1 MSQQKSGNDMKIKL
15 MNAMAAAACL
25 LTAMPVVSAR
35 AAAEAEDRLE
45 EVVVTAQRREEK
57 LQDVPVSVVAFDE
70 LAIRQAGIRN
80 TADFLGMTPNVSFDQ
95 SFTVGNSFVTMRG
108 IEQINNADSPVAVVV
123 DGVPQG
129 NQKQLKM
136 ELFDVERI
144 EVLEGPQGALYGRNA
159 IGGAINIIT
168 KQPTNDF
175 SGFAQIGAGS
185 GQEREGIFALSG
197 PIVPNKLSF
206 RVSGEYKDA
215 DGQIENSYLNEKVDF
230 YTSKDVRAK
239 LLWLASDDFTVDGRY
254 AHTDNTGGATYDVA
268 IPNTDSD
275 PTNVQ
280 NIDPHADILGNSQ
293 LRSDDATIKADWK
306 LSPGTWTWIT
316 GFTKLNEMYYGSL
329 GFCNP
334 IACPGGFFGLG
345 SLDQHQDLEV
355 RLLSHELRFTS
366 NSNQPLRYIV
376 GAYYL
381 DTHRNLLTTAHAL
394 DLPGTPTIVD
404 SNEHNINTAYA
415 GFGQFDW
422 DFTSSTTLGISGRY
436 DKDDRNQTDA
446 ATGDERS
453 ASYSAFQ
460 PKVTLSQKFDAN
472 QLGYVTYSTGFRSGG
487 FNGIGQLDP
496 FKKELLRNLE
506 AGYKS
511 TWLDQRLMVNVAAF
525 LERDTGFQFFYV
537 DLAAG
542 GAQVIANL
550 DSVQLYG
557 AEIQTQGVIAPG
569 WTAYLNIGLLYSRI
583 RDFDANLGVP
593 AAVGNKTPKTV
604 PDKFNLGTQKEWT
617 FERYKAGLRLDFE
630 YRGKK
635 YWDTSNV
642 DVMNPVKLLSARA
655 SLKRGPWELAVSG
668 RNLLNQYYFED
679 FNSKAFT
686 GLPNNIG
693 WPTQPRSVEATL
705 RYDF

>member
-1 MSQQKSGNDMKIKL
+1 MEIKSLSAI
-15 MNAMAAAACL
+15 AAATCL
-25 LTAMPVVSAR
+25 LTVMPVMSGW
-35 AAAEAEDRLE
+35 AADAADDRLE

-70 LAIRQAGIRN
+70 VAIRQAGIRN

-175 SGFAQIGAGS
+175 GGFAQIGAGS

-197 PIVPNKLSF
+197 PIIPDKLLF

-215 DGQIENSYLNEKVDF
+215 DGQINNSYLNEKVDF

-239 LLWLASDDFTVDGRY
+239 LLWLASDNFTVDGRY

-268 IPNTDSD
+268 IPNTISD

-381 DTHRNLLTTAHAL
+381 DTHRDLLTLAHAL
-394 DLPGTPTIVD
+394 DLPGAPAIVD
-404 SNEHNINTAYA
+404 SNEHNSNTAYA
-415 GFGQFDW
+415 GFGQLDW

-436 DKDDRNQTDA
+436 DKDDRNQTNA

-453 ASYSAFQ
+453 ASYDAFQ

-496 FKKELLRNLE
+496 FKKELLRNVE

-550 DSVQLYG
+550 NSVQLYG
-557 AEIQTQGVIAPG
+557 TEIQTQGVIAPG
-569 WTAYLNIGLLYSRI
+569 WTAYLNIGLLDSRI

-617 FERYKAGLRLDFE
+617 FDPYKVGLRVDFE

-679 FNSKAFT
+679 FNAKAFT

>member
-1 MSQQKSGNDMKIKL
+1 MKTKL
-15 MNAMAAAACL
+15 MNAMAAGACL
-25 LTAMPVVSAR
+25 LTVMPVVSAW

-197 PIVPNKLSF
+197 PIIPDKLLF

-215 DGQIENSYLNEKVDF
+215 DGQINNSYLKEKVDF

-239 LLWLASDDFTVDGRY
+239 LLWLASENFTVDGRY

-268 IPNTDSD
+268 IPSTAGD

-280 NIDPHADILGNSQ
+280 NIDPHADILGNSR

-306 LSPGTWTWIT
+306 LSPGTWTWIS

-381 DTHRNLLTTAHAL
+381 DTHRDLLTTAHAL

-404 SNEHNINTAYA
+404 SNEHNINTAYS
-415 GFGQFDW
+415 GFGQLDW
-422 DFTSSTTLGISGRY
+422 DFTSSTTLGVSGRY

-557 AEIQTQGVIAPG
+557 TEIQTQGVIVPG
-569 WTAYLNIGLLYSRI
+569 WTAYLNIGLLDSRI
-583 RDFDANLGVP
+583 RDFDAHLGVP

-635 YWDTSNV
+635 YWDTSNI

-655 SLKRGPWELAVSG
+655 SLKRGSWELAVSG

-686 GLPNNIG
+686 GLTNNIG

>member
-1 MSQQKSGNDMKIKL
+1 MKIKSINVL
-15 MNAMAAAACL
+15 AAVTCL
-25 LTAMPVVSAR
+25 LTVMPVMSSR
-35 AAAEAEDRLE
+35 AAGAADDRLE

-70 LAIRQAGIRN
+70 VAIRQAGIRN
-80 TADFLGMTPNVSFDQ
+80 TADFLAMTPNVSFDQ
-95 SFTVGNSFVTMRG
+95 SFTIGNSFVTMRG

-197 PIVPNKLSF
+197 PIIPDKLLF
-206 RVSGEYKDA
+206 RVSGEYKTA
-215 DGQIENSYLNEKVDF
+215 DGQINNSYLNEKVDF

-239 LLWLASDDFTVDGRY
+239 LLWLASDTITVDGRY

-268 IPNTDSD
+268 IPNTATD

-306 LSPGTWTWIT
+306 LSPGTLTWIT
-316 GFTKLNEMYYGSL
+316 GFTKLNETYYGSL

-334 IACPGGFFGLG
+334 IDCPGGFFGLG

-381 DTHRNLLTTAHAL
+381 DTHRDLLTVAHAL
-394 DLPGTPTIVD
+394 DLPGAPAIVD

-415 GFGQFDW
+415 GFGQLDW
-422 DFTSSTTLGISGRY
+422 DFTSLTTLSVSGRY
-436 DKDDRNQTDA
+436 DKDDRNQTDV
-446 ATGDERS
+446 ATGHERS
-453 ASYSAFQ
+453 ASYDSFQ
-460 PKVTLSQKFDAN
+460 PKVTLSQKFDVN
-472 QLGYVTYSTGFRSGG
+472 QLGYLTYSTGFRSGG
-487 FNGIGQLDP
+487 FNGIGQLAP
-496 FKKELLRNLE
+496 FKEELLRNLE

-550 DSVQLYG
+550 NSVQLYG
-557 AEIQTQGVIAPG
+557 AEIQTQGVIASG
-569 WTAYLNIGLLYSRI
+569 WTAYLNIGLLESRI

-617 FERYKAGLRLDFE
+617 FDQYKAGLRIDFE

-679 FNSKAFT
+679 FTAKTFS

-693 WPTQPRSVEATL
+693 WPAQPRSVEATL

>member
-1 MSQQKSGNDMKIKL
+1 MKIKST
-15 MNAMAAAACL
+15 NAMAAATCL
-25 LTAMPVVSAR
+25 LTVMPVISGW
-35 AAAEAEDRLE
+35 AADAADDRLE

-70 LAIRQAGIRN
+70 VAIRQAGIRN

-197 PIVPNKLSF
+197 PIISDKLLF

-215 DGQIENSYLNEKVDF
+215 DGQINNSYLNEKVDF

-239 LLWLASDDFTVDGRY
+239 LLWLASDTITVDGRY

-268 IPNTDSD
+268 IPNTIAD

-280 NIDPHADILGNSQ
+280 NIDPHADILGNSR

-306 LSPGTWTWIT
+306 LRPGTLTWIT
-316 GFTKLNEMYYGSL
+316 GFTKLSETYYGSL

-334 IACPGGFFGLG
+334 IDCPGGFFGLG
-345 SLDQHQDLEV
+345 SLDQHQGLEV

-381 DTHRNLLTTAHAL
+381 DTHRDLLTVAHAL
-394 DLPGTPTIVD
+394 DLPGAPAIVD

-415 GFGQFDW
+415 GFGQLDW
-422 DFTSSTTLGISGRY
+422 DLTSSTTLGVSGRF
-436 DKDDRNQTDA
+436 DKDDRNQTDV
-446 ATGDERS
+446 ATGHQRS
-453 ASYSAFQ
+453 ASYDAFQ

-472 QLGYVTYSTGFRSGG
+472 QLGYLTYSTGFRSGG
-487 FNGIGQLDP
+487 FNGIGQLAP

-537 DLAAG
+537 DLRP
-542 GAQVIANL
+542 GA
-550 DSVQLYG
+550 
-557 AEIQTQGVIAPG
+557 
-569 WTAYLNIGLLYSRI
+569 
-583 RDFDANLGVP
+583 
-593 AAVGNKTPKTV
+593 
-604 PDKFNLGTQKEWT
+604 
-617 FERYKAGLRLDFE
+617 
-630 YRGKK
+630 
-635 YWDTSNV
+635 
-642 DVMNPVKLLSARA
+642 
-655 SLKRGPWELAVSG
+655 
-668 RNLLNQYYFED
+668 
-679 FNSKAFT
+679 
-686 GLPNNIG
+686 
-693 WPTQPRSVEATL
+693 PR
-705 RYDF
+705 

>member
-1 MSQQKSGNDMKIKL
+1 MKIKS
-15 MNAMAAAACL
+15 MNAMVAATCL
-25 LTAMPVVSAR
+25 LTVMPVMSGQAGDG
-35 AAAEAEDRLE
+35 AADRLE

-70 LAIRQAGIRN
+70 VAIRQAGIRN

-168 KQPTNDF
+168 KQPTNNF

-197 PIVPNKLSF
+197 PIISDKLLF

-215 DGQIENSYLNEKVDF
+215 DGQINNSYLHEKVDF

-239 LLWLASDDFTVDGRY
+239 LLWLASDTITVDGRY

-268 IPNTDSD
+268 IPNSIAD

-280 NIDPHADILGNSQ
+280 NIDPHADILGNSH
-293 LRSDDATIKADWK
+293 LRSDDATIKADWR
-306 LSPGTWTWIT
+306 LSPGTLTWIT
-316 GFTKLNEMYYGSL
+316 GFTRLNETYYGSL

-334 IACPGGFFGLG
+334 IDCPGGFFGLG

-366 NSNQPLRYIV
+366 NSNQPVRYIV

-381 DTHRNLLTTAHAL
+381 DTHRDLLTVAHAL
-394 DLPGTPTIVD
+394 DLPGAPAIVD

-415 GFGQFDW
+415 GFGQVDW
-422 DFTSSTTLGISGRY
+422 DFTSSTTLSVSGRY
-436 DKDDRNQTDA
+436 DKDDRNQTDV
-446 ATGDERS
+446 ATGHERS
-453 ASYSAFQ
+453 ASYDAFQ

-472 QLGYVTYSTGFRSGG
+472 QLGYLTYSTGFRSGG
-487 FNGIGQLDP
+487 FNGIGQLAP
-496 FKKELLRNLE
+496 FKEELLRNLE

-511 TWLDQRLMVNVAAF
+511 TWLDQRLVVNVAAF

-550 DSVQLYG
+550 NSVQLYG
-557 AEIQTQGVIAPG
+557 TEIQTQGVIAHG
-569 WTAYLNIGLLYSRI
+569 WTAYLNIGLLESRI

-593 AAVGNKTPKTV
+593 AALGNKTPKTV

-617 FERYKAGLRLDFE
+617 FEEYKAGLRVDFE

-655 SLKRGPWELAVSG
+655 SLKRGSWELAVSG

-679 FNSKAFT
+679 FNAKTFS

>member
-1 MSQQKSGNDMKIKL
+1 MKIKST
-15 MNAMAAAACL
+15 NAMAAATCL
-25 LTAMPVVSAR
+25 LTVMPVMSGW
-35 AAAEAEDRLE
+35 AADAADDRLE

-70 LAIRQAGIRN
+70 VAIRQAGIRN

-197 PIVPNKLSF
+197 PIISDKLLF

-215 DGQIENSYLNEKVDF
+215 NGQINNSYLNEKVDF

-239 LLWLASDDFTVDGRY
+239 LLWLASDTITVDGRY

-268 IPNTDSD
+268 IPNNIAD

-280 NIDPHADILGNSQ
+280 NIDPHADILGNSR

-306 LSPGTWTWIT
+306 LRPGTLTWIT
-316 GFTKLNEMYYGSL
+316 GFTKLSETYYGSL

-334 IACPGGFFGLG
+334 IDCPGGFFGLG
-345 SLDQHQDLEV
+345 SLDQHQGLEV

-381 DTHRNLLTTAHAL
+381 DTHRDLLTVAHAL
-394 DLPGTPTIVD
+394 DLPGAPAIVD

-415 GFGQFDW
+415 GFGQLDW
-422 DFTSSTTLGISGRY
+422 DLTSSTTLGVSGRY
-436 DKDDRNQTDA
+436 DKDDRNQTDV
-446 ATGDERS
+446 ATGHQRS
-453 ASYSAFQ
+453 ASYDAFQ

-472 QLGYVTYSTGFRSGG
+472 QLGYLTYSTGFRSGG
-487 FNGIGQLDP
+487 FNGIGQLAP

-542 GAQVIANL
+542 GAQVISNL
-550 DSVQLYG
+550 NSVRLYG

-569 WTAYLNIGLLYSRI
+569 WTAYLNIGLLESRI

-593 AAVGNKTPKTV
+593 AAIGNKTPKTV

-617 FERYKAGLRLDFE
+617 FDQYKAGLRVDFE

-655 SLKRGPWELAVSG
+655 SLKRGAWELAVSG

-679 FNSKAFT
+679 FNAKTFS

>member
-1 MSQQKSGNDMKIKL
+1 MKIKST
-15 MNAMAAAACL
+15 NAMAAATCL
-25 LTAMPVVSAR
+25 LTVMPVMSGW
-35 AAAEAEDRLE
+35 AADAADDRLE

-70 LAIRQAGIRN
+70 VAIRQAGIRN

-175 SGFAQIGAGS
+175 SGFAQVGAGS
-185 GQEREGIFALSG
+185 GKEREGIFALSG
-197 PIVPNKLSF
+197 PVIPDKLLF

-215 DGQIENSYLNEKVDF
+215 DGQINNSYLNEKVDF

-239 LLWLASDDFTVDGRY
+239 LLWLASDTFTVDGRY

-268 IPNTDSD
+268 IPNTITD

-280 NIDPHADILGNSQ
+280 NIDPHADILGNSH

-306 LSPGTWTWIT
+306 LSPGTLTWIT
-316 GFTKLNEMYYGSL
+316 GFTKLNETYYGSL

-334 IACPGGFFGLG
+334 IDCPGGFFGLG

-366 NSNQPLRYIV
+366 NSTQPLRYIV

-381 DTHRNLLTTAHAL
+381 DTHRDLLTVAHAL
-394 DLPGTPTIVD
+394 DLPGAPAIVD
-404 SNEHNINTAYA
+404 SNEHNINAAYA
-415 GFGQFDW
+415 GFGQLDW
-422 DFTSSTTLGISGRY
+422 DLTSSTTLGVSGRY
-436 DKDDRNQTDA
+436 DKDDRNQTDV
-446 ATGDERS
+446 ATGHERS
-453 ASYSAFQ
+453 ASYDAFQ

-472 QLGYVTYSTGFRSGG
+472 QLGYLTYSTGFRSGG

-550 DSVQLYG
+550 NSVQLYG

-569 WTAYLNIGLLYSRI
+569 WTAYLNIGLLESRI

-593 AAVGNKTPKTV
+593 AAIGNKTPKTV

-617 FERYKAGLRLDFE
+617 FDQYKAGLRVDFE

-655 SLKRGPWELAVSG
+655 SLKRGAWELAVSG
-668 RNLLNQYYFED
+668 RNLLNQSYFED
-679 FNSKAFT
+679 FNAKTFS